1 MDSTTRAQYEEDKAK
16 LLEKVKFS
24 LDQLQ
29 TNLNSINRNLESANA
44 VGSQF
49 QASSYLW
56 SSFHKVIAPSTDH
69 SARQPA
75 SAKDILPLTKE
86 LEGKSLG
93 EEQRL

>member
-1 MDSTTRAQYEEDKAK
+1 MESTARAQYEEDKAK
-16 LLEKVKFS
+16 LLEKVKSS

-29 TNLNSINRNLESANA
+29 ANLNSINRNLESANA

-56 SSFHKVIAPSTDH
+56 SSFHKVIAPSTDNI
-69 SARQPA
+69 ARQSPNTKDA
-75 SAKDILPLTKE
+75 LPSAKE
-86 LEGKSLG
+86 LEEKSLG